1 MPRRNDV
8 VRLEVLGQPR
18 RNDLASN
25 QIEIDIPEHVKRA
38 VGENCQSYITEI
50 GCIVRQNAPLQ
61 VKHWS
66 GINRDDIAT
75 MVRLVREKFKLG
87 NEPHVNEA
95 IEANMKRRYST
106 WRYNLHKAFLQY
118 ESAEE
123 ALENRPQ
130 NVGEDD
136 WDFLIN
142 WWHDDEWL
150 ELSGKNKKNRDK
162 LTITH
167 CAGTK
172 AFSRIRYENQNPE
185 TGEEP
190 SRIDMFKL
198 TRFRENKKT
207 WVGDVAENAYG
218 EMTKLRNPEQTDEG
232 SEKVMSDDEIYDK
245 VLSTIVGPPRSGYI
259 RGLGAGPKPKN
270 SKVSNNHSQ
279 LQEATRRADEAE
291 RRSTQLAEELEAMKA
306 SAAQQNEEL
315 EAVKASAAQQS
326 EELEAVKA
334 KQNETDALLKK
345 LLEQFS
351 SRK

>member
-1 MPRRNDV
+1 M
-8 VRLEVLGQPR
+8 
-18 RNDLASN
+18 
-25 QIEIDIPEHVKRA
+25 
-38 VGENCQSYITEI
+38 
-50 GCIVRQNAPLQ
+50 
-61 VKHWS
+61 
-66 GINRDDIAT
+66 
-75 MVRLVREKFKLG
+75 
-87 NEPHVNEA
+87 NEA
-95 IEANMKRRYST
+95 IEADMKRRYST
-106 WRYNLHKAFLQY
+106 WRYNLHKTFLQY
-118 ESAEE
+118 ESVEE
-123 ALENRPQ
+123 ALENRPE

-150 ELSGKNKKNRDK
+150 
-162 LTITH
+162 
-167 CAGTK
+167 
-172 AFSRIRYENQNPE
+172 QNPE

-207 WVGDVAENAYG
+207 WVGDVAENAY
-218 EMTKLRNPEQTDEG
+218 
-232 SEKVMSDDEIYDK
+232 
-245 VLSTIVGPPRSGYI
+245 
-259 RGLGAGPKPKN
+259 
-270 SKVSNNHSQ
+270 
-279 LQEATRRADEAE
+279 EATRRAYEAE